1 MVLIEAVGHT
11 VLESFKVP
19 EEVEVREWKEVR
31 LLEIDAQNVVLR
43 VLDTHGEAVIETVGD
58 TVLEEDVLGQTVALS
73 LNAPDGVKEEE

>member
-11 VLESFKVP
+11 VLESLKVP
-19 EEVEVREWKEVR
+19 EGEEVWEWKEVR
-31 LLEIDAQNVVLR
+31 LLEIDAQKVVLR